1 VKKERLRDHRNH
13 GDQRNSDVG
22 LMLLGNPTR
31 GITPTILLASFL
43 LVGGIF
49 KSVAA
54 IAYTTWNSPDR
65 RTCAGSLGS
74 VDTNYEPT
82 HYHSEHGLW

>member
-1 VKKERLRDHRNH
+1 MKKERLRDHRNH

-22 LMLLGNPTR
+22 LMLLGNPTQ

-54 IAYTTWNSPDR
+54 IAYMTWNSPDR

-82 HYHSEHGLW
+82 HYQSEHGLW

>member
-1 VKKERLRDHRNH
+1 
-13 GDQRNSDVG
+13 
-22 LMLLGNPTR
+22 MLLGNPTR
-31 GITPTILLASFL
+31 RITPTILLASFL
-43 LVGGIF
+43 FVGGIF
-49 KSVAA
+49 KAVAA

-82 HYHSEHGLW
+82 HYHSE

>member
-22 LMLLGNPTR
+22 RMLLGNLTR
-31 GITPTILLASFL
+31 RITPTILLASFL
-43 LVGGIF
+43 FVGGIF
-49 KSVAA
+49 KAVAA
-54 IAYTTWNSPDR
+54 IAYTTWNLPDR

-82 HYHSEHGLW
+82 HYHFE

>member
-22 LMLLGNPTR
+22 RMLLGNLTR
-31 GITPTILLASFL
+31 RITPTILLASFL
-43 LVGGIF
+43 FVGGIF
-49 KSVAA
+49 KAVAA

-65 RTCAGSLGS
+65 QTCAGSLGS
-74 VDTNYEPT
+74 MDTNNEPT
-82 HYHSEHGLW
+82 HYHFE